1 MIVPPSARA
10 IKVQI
15 KQAGAGWV
23 LGVQVAVSPLL
34 AFFVCVSGIKH
45 KVLHDE
51 DGHWGHSFVAL
62 RKPLGGPVRGRGPSL
77 CPQDSALNRDTSTS
91 LQVGRQPHTRNTHAI
106 RLFLSLSLFNP
117 DSSYTPTHTY
127 PSLVPV
133 SSLVQM
139 FR

>member
-1 MIVPPSARA
+1 M
-10 IKVQI
+10 
-15 KQAGAGWV
+15 

-34 AFFVCVSGIKH
+34 AFFLCVSGIKH

-51 DGHWGHSFVAL
+51 DGRWGNSFVAR
-62 RKPLGGPVRGRGPSL
+62 RKPLGVQLEGGGPL
-77 CPQDSALNRDTSTS
+77 CVLRTQLSTEMSAS
-91 LQVGRQPHTRNTHAI
+91 LQVRRQPHTHNTQTQSNS
-106 RLFLSLSLFNP
+106 FSLFNP
-117 DSSYTPTHTY
+117 DSSYTPTPTRTHTY

>member
-23 LGVQVAVSPLL
+23 LDVQVAVSPLL
-34 AFFVCVSGIKH
+34 ACFLCVSGIKH

-51 DGHWGHSFVAL
+51 DGRWGLSFVAW

-77 CPQDSALNRDTSTS
+77 CPQDSALNRHTSTS

-106 RLFLSLSLFNP
+106 RLFLSLSSIP
-117 DSSYTPTHTY
+117 YSSYTPTHTY